1 MSYYTRNSI
10 TSGSSNNGNKFN
22 IDEETKSLNKETTN
36 NTSNIV
42 NNTKSTNNNDTK
54 LNNSKT
60 PSLNSIDGIKKPTD
74 FEEIKFKEAGEFLF
88 IPAVESKRWLILGVF
103 CMIYM
108 INFFHLTQYGD
119 LQNAL
124 IQFYNISMP
133 ANNVHRQYD
142 AANWLSVIHMITNLI
157 FIFPAM
163 FLLDYKGLKLSCLI
177 AIGLTTIGS
186 WIKCSSVRSDL
197 YGVLITGQLICGIA
211 QAFTQS
217 CLVKLPALWFGK
229 YEVATATSVC
239 FIFLQ
244 Y

>member
-1 MSYYTRNSI
+1 MSFYTRNS
-10 TSGSSNNGNKFN
+10 SGSSNNGNKFN
-22 IDEETKSLNKETTN
+22 LDDEAKSLNKET
-36 NTSNIV
+36 I
-42 NNTKSTNNNDTK
+42 NNDT
-54 LNNSKT
+54 NNSKS
-60 PSLNSIDGIKKPTD
+60 PSLNSIDGIKKPAD
-74 FEEIKFKEAGEFLF
+74 FEEIKFKEAGEYLF
-88 IPAVESKRWLILGVF
+88 IPAIESKRWLILAVF

-124 IQFYNISMP
+124 IQFYNLSMP
-133 ANNVHRQYD
+133 ANNLHRQYD

-229 YEVATATSVC
+229 YEVATAISVW
-239 FIFLQ
+239 IFLLIVC
-244 Y
+244 YR